1 MLKEPKMKNLHKDLL
16 AFLRLWSFYFYKRL
30 RIAFLRFEK
39 SKDSLVEKLMFGRGK
54 MVRPFIHTGMVGLV
68 ILGVLLAPIVASSF
82 PGFAQENWHETPP
95 SSAVLSAVTTES
107 DSATTTL
114 ISTKPRSE
122 IVDYQVETGDTLS
135 LIGQKFG
142 ISIDTLRWANNLDT
156 ISSIKPGQTLKILP
170 VTGMVHKVKK
180 GETVYSIAKYYNTDA
195 QGIVDFPFN
204 NFADDENFTLIAG
217 QDLIVPD
224 GVMPKV
230 TPWSPSS
237 YIVQKTP
244 NAGTVTA
251 TGLFVWP
258 TSGTITQRFSWYHK
272 AIDIANSSLPP
283 ILAADSGKVIVAGWP
298 DNIGYGNRVMIDHG
312 NGFVTLYCHMS
323 KIMVSVGQT
332 VNRGDQIGIVG
343 STGRSTGPHLH
354 FEIRRNGVSVDPMAY
369 LK

>member
-1 MLKEPKMKNLHKDLL
+1 MKNLRKDLL
-16 AFLRLWSFYFYKRL
+16 AFFRLWYFYFYKRL
-30 RIAFLRFEK
+30 RIAFLRFETGK
-39 SKDSLVEKLMFGRGK
+39 NSLVEKLIFGRGK

-68 ILGVLLAPIVASSF
+68 ILGVLLAPIVASTF

-95 SSAVLSAVTTES
+95 PSAVLSAVTTE

-122 IVDYQVETGDTLS
+122 VVDYKVESGDTLS

-170 VTGMVHKVKK
+170 VTGVVHKVKK

-204 NFADDENFTLIAG
+204 TFADDENFTLIAG
-217 QDLIVPD
+217 QDLVVPD

-230 TPWSPSS
+230 TLWSPT
-237 YIVQKTP
+237 YVAQKTL
-244 NAGTVTA
+244 NAGSVTA

-258 TSGTITQRFSWYHK
+258 VSGTISQRFSWYHK
-272 AIDIANSSLPP
+272 AIDIANNSYPP
-283 ILAADSGKVIVAGWP
+283 ILAADSGVVSVPPYMAG
-298 DNIGYGNRVMIDHG
+298 GYGNYVMIDHG
-312 NGFVTLYCHMS
+312 NGFVTLYGHLS
-323 KIMVSVGQT
+323 KILVTNGQT
-332 VNRGDQIGIVG
+332 VKRGDQIGIVG
-343 STGRSTGPHLH
+343 SSGRSTGPHLH
-354 FEIRRNGVSVDPMAY
+354 FEIRRNGVGVDPMAY